1 MLCAGY
7 LSLSLSLFSPI
18 LSSVFLVFLLD
29 TYCFGPPGFRTKQLP
44 EPAQL
49 VAYTFSLIRLY
60 TPWIYI
66 RTCVGCLVGS
76 HLHTAIYIS
85 TYTTS
90 PTVHQKKTD
99 WFSFPIVFFF
109 FFLFLF
115 FLFLFYFFFAVFL
128 SVCTFLALL
137 HSIIAWCSCC
147 YFYSS
152 R

>member
-1 MLCAGY
+1 MRDT
-7 LSLSLSLFSPI
+7 SLSLSLFSPI

-60 TPWIYI
+60 TPWTYL

-90 PTVHQKKTD
+90 PTVHKKKPTG
-99 WFSFPIVFFF
+99 
-109 FFLFLF
+109 FLFQLF
-115 FLFLFYFFFAVFL
+115 FLLFLLISLLSLFIFFRCFSKCL
-128 SVCTFLALL
+128 Y
-137 HSIIAWCSCC
+137 I
-147 YFYSS
+147 SS
-152 R
+152 SFTLYHRLV

>member
-1 MLCAGY
+1 MCGIP
-7 LSLSLSLFSPI
+7 LSLSLFSPI

-60 TPWIYI
+60 TTPWIYI

-99 WFSFPIVFFF
+99 WFSFPIVFF
-109 FFLFLF
+109 LFLLISLLSLFIF
-115 FLFLFYFFFAVFL
+115 FRCFSKCLY
-128 SVCTFLALL
+128 
-137 HSIIAWCSCC
+137 I
-147 YFYSS
+147 SS
-152 R
+152 PFTLYHRLV